1 MAAGIIG
8 KKLGMTQVFDE
19 SGNHIPVTVLLA
31 GPCVVVD
38 VRTKQRNGYTAVALG
53 YEKRDLNKV
62 KKPLRGE
69 FEKIGTPAFRI
80 VREFRVSEEGIGSF
94 TVGREVT
101 ASELFKIGDLVDV
114 VGVSKG
120 KGFSGVVRRWGFHGG
135 RDTHGSR
142 FHRAPGSI
150 GMCAD
155 PSRTFKGRKLP
166 GQFGNTRVT
175 VKDLSIVD
183 IKAEKNLV
191 LIRGAVPGAKNGI
204 VLIRGVG
211 HSGEMIDAKD

>member
-1 MAAGIIG
+1 MIG

-19 SGNHIPVTVLLA
+19 SGNQIPVTVLEA

-38 VRTKQRNGYTAVALG
+38 IRTPKKNGYAAVTFG
-53 YEKRDLNKV
+53 FGKKDLTKVNK
-62 KKPLRGE
+62 PRRGA
-69 FEKIGTPAFRI
+69 FEKIGTTAFKVI
-80 VREFRVSEEGIGSF
+80 KEFRMPESTIEEYTPGQEI
-94 TVGREVT
+94 T
-101 ASELFKIGDLVDV
+101 AAQVFKIGDLVDV

-120 KGFSGVVRRWGFHGG
+120 RGFAGVVRRWGFHGG

-166 GQFGNTRVT
+166 GHLGDTRVT

-183 IKAEKNLV
+183 IKGEKNII
-191 LIRGAVPGAKNGI
+191 LIRGAVPGGKNGI
-204 VLIRGVG
+204 VLIKGI
-211 HSGEMIDAKD
+211 S

>member
-1 MAAGIIG
+1 MATAIIG

-19 SGNHIPVTVLLA
+19 SGNHIPVTVLEA
-31 GPCVVVD
+31 GPCTVVD
-38 VRTKQRNGYTAVALG
+38 VRTPKRNGYAAVALG
-53 YEKRDLNKV
+53 FGRRDLNKV
-62 KKPLRGE
+62 NKPRRGV
-69 FEKIGTPAFRI
+69 FERVGSSAFEV
-80 VREFRVSEEGIGSF
+80 VREFRIPEEGLEEFAPGKEITVQVFSIGQ
-94 TVGREVT
+94 
-101 ASELFKIGDLVDV
+101 LVDV

-120 KGFSGVVRRWGFHGG
+120 RGFAGVVKRWGFRGG

-166 GQFGNTRVT
+166 GHMGNHRVT

-183 IKAEKNLV
+183 VKPDKNII
-191 LIRGAVPGAKNGI
+191 LIRGAVPGAKDGI
-204 VLIRGVG
+204 VFIKGI
-211 HSGEMIDAKD
+211 S

>member
-1 MAAGIIG
+1 MATAIIG

-19 SGNHIPVTVLLA
+19 SGNHIPVTVLEA
-31 GPCVVVD
+31 GPCTVVD
-38 VRTKQRNGYTAVALG
+38 VRTPERNGYAAVALG
-53 YEKRDLNKV
+53 FGRKDLNKV
-62 KKPLRGE
+62 NKPRRGV
-69 FEKIGTPAFRI
+69 FERVGSSAFEV
-80 VREFRVSEEGIGSF
+80 VREFRISEEGLGEFAPGKEITVQMFSIGQ
-94 TVGREVT
+94 
-101 ASELFKIGDLVDV
+101 LVDV

-120 KGFSGVVRRWGFHGG
+120 RGFAGVVKRHGFRGG

-166 GQFGNTRVT
+166 GHMGNHRVT

-183 IKAEKNLV
+183 VKPDKNII
-191 LIRGAVPGAKNGI
+191 LIRGAIPGAKDGI
-204 VLIRGVG
+204 VFIKGI
-211 HSGEMIDAKD
+211 S

>member
-19 SGNHIPVTVLLA
+19 SGNHIPVTVLEA

-38 VRTKQRNGYTAVALG
+38 VRTKQKNGYTAVALG
-53 YEKRDLNKV
+53 FGKKDLKRVNKP
-62 KKPLRGE
+62 KRGQ
-69 FEKIGTPAFRI
+69 FEKIGTAAFHI
-80 VREFRVSEEGIGSF
+80 IKEFRVTEDGLGGF
-94 TVGREVT
+94 TPGQEVT
-101 ASELFKIGDLVDV
+101 ASGVFKIGDLVDV

-120 KGFSGVVRRWGFHGG
+120 KGFAGVVKRWGFHGG
-135 RDTHGSR
+135 RATHGSR

-166 GQFGNTRVT
+166 GHLGNKRVT

-183 IKAEKNLV
+183 IKTERNIILV
-191 LIRGAVPGAKNGI
+191 RGAVPGAKNGI
-204 VLIRGVG
+204 VLIRAIG
-211 HSGEMIDAKD
+211 

>member
-1 MAAGIIG
+1 MATGMIG

-19 SGNHIPVTVLLA
+19 SGNHIPVTVLEA

-38 VRTKQRNGYTAVALG
+38 IRTKKKNGYTALALG
-53 YEKRDLNKV
+53 FGKKDINRVNK
-62 KKPLRGE
+62 PRRGQ
-69 FEKIGTPAFRI
+69 FEKIGTSAYRI
-80 VREFRVSEEGIGSF
+80 IKEFKVSEEKAAEFKPGQEI
-94 TVGREVT
+94 T
-101 ASELFKIGDLVDV
+101 AQQFFKIGDLVDV

-120 KGFSGVVRRWGFHGG
+120 KGFAGVTKRWGFHGG

-166 GQFGNTRVT
+166 GHLGDAQVT

-183 IKAEKNLV
+183 IKEEKNII

-204 VLIRGVG
+204 VLIKGI
-211 HSGEMIDAKD
+211 S